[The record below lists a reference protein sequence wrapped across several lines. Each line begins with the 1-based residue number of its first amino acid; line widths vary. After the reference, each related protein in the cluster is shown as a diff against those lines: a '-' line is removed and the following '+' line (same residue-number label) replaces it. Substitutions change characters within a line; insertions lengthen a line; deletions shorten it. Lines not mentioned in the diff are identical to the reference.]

1 MVDYG
6 RHSETERVLVSDEGL
21 TIRSLLKIQSDPL
34 GNMGEFVGRR
44 NEFTYA
50 AGPGVRS
57 GIKEFGRSAIPDNQ
71 SRQQLV
77 NHRHLSGFHAWLL
90 QVYKRKDRLHTERR
104 NEFTNDVQTRQSIF
118 E

>member
-21 TIRSLLKIQSDPL
+21 TILSLLKIQSDPL

-57 GIKEFGRSAIPDNQ
+57 GTKEFGRSAIPDNQ

-90 QVYKRKDRLHTERR
+90 QIYKREHKLYTERR
-104 NEFTNDVQTRQSIF
+104 DEFTYDVQARQTIYK
-118 E
+118 